1 MAPASRRHLAW
12 VFALILLQACSGGSS
27 ATPTSSLMLTP
38 TPAPPTATPASSPPP
53 EPTLTQVPVITP
65 SPTLAPTQAPTASPT
80 TEPTAA
86 PTATPSALD
95 QQLRVLIEQNN
106 LTGDASQGRDL
117 PSINDPLAQLG
128 MKLFFSKSLSG
139 NLDTACVSCH
149 HPALGGSDALALP
162 VGVNAVDAD
171 LLGPGRQAENGAPL
185 VPRNSPTTFNAG
197 LWDAS
202 MFLDSRVESLS
213 PQPRSN
219 GAAGGIRTPD
229 TAFGIAD
236 VNAGPNLPAAQSR
249 FPVVSDDEMR
259 GSQFE
264 AGQSND
270 TVRAHLAARIGNY
283 ANGSGELAGSD
294 WLAEFQNAFVSSQ
307 PAQELITFD
316 NIALALAEYERSQV
330 FIDNDW
336 KAYVEGDLAAISDN
350 AKQGAILF
358 YTPANQG
365 GGNCFV
371 CHGGDSF
378 TDERH
383 HTIAMPQIGPGKG
396 DGTDDDFA
404 RERETGNA
412 NDRYNFRTP
421 SLLNVALTA
430 PYGHAGSYAS
440 LDEVLRHYTNPT
452 GTVDNFFNRSGW
464 CQIAPFT
471 GVDNCTSLYPNA
483 RANTELALQK
493 LTRERSIQ
501 RTGFPR
507 INLNGQQRDD
517 VVAFL
522 NTLTDHCASDPN
534 CVSQW
539 VPENDGG
546 PDGQQLNARF
556 TATTN

>member
-1 MAPASRRHLAW
+1 MARASRRQIVW
-12 VFALILLQACSGGSS
+12 VFPLILLQACSGGSS
-27 ATPTSSLMLTP
+27 ATPTSSLTLTP
-38 TPAPPTATPASSPPP
+38 A
-53 EPTLTQVPVITP
+53 LT
-65 SPTLAPTQAPTASPT
+65 PTLAPTQAPTATPT

-86 PTATPSALD
+86 PTPTATPSALD

-106 LTGDASQGRDL
+106 LTGDASRGRNL
-117 PSINDPLAQLG
+117 PTINDPLAQLG

-139 NLDTACVSCH
+139 NLDAACVSCH

-162 VGVNAVDAD
+162 IGVNAVDTD
-171 LLGPGRQAENGAPL
+171 LLGPGRQSRSGAPL

-213 PQPRSN
+213 PQTGSN
-219 GAAGGIRTPD
+219 GAMGGIRTPD
-229 TAFGIAD
+229 SAFGTPDA
-236 VNAGPNLPAAQSR
+236 NAGPNLPAAQSR

-259 GSQFE
+259 GSVFE
-264 AGQSND
+264 TGQSND
-270 TVRAHLAARIGNY
+270 AVRAHLAARIGNY
-283 ANGSGELAGSD
+283 ANGAGELASNE
-294 WLAEFQNAFVSSQ
+294 WLTAFQNAFVSAQ
-307 PAQELITFD
+307 PAQGLITFD

-330 FIDNDW
+330 FVDNDW
-336 KAYVEGDLAAISDN
+336 KAYVEGDLTAISDN

-371 CHGGDSF
+371 CHRGDSF

-396 DGTDDDFA
+396 DGIDDDFA
-404 RERETGNA
+404 RERETGIA

-430 PYGHAGSYAS
+430 PYGHAGAYAS

-452 GTVDNFFNRSGW
+452 GTVDTFFNRAGW

-471 GVDNCTSLYPNA
+471 GVDNCTALYPNA
-483 RANTELALQK
+483 RANSELALQK
-493 LTRERSIQ
+493 LTRERNIQ

-522 NTLTDHCASDPN
+522 NTLTDHCASDPD
-534 CVSQW
+534 CVGQW
-539 VPENDGG
+539 VPANDGG

-556 TATTN
+556 SSTTN